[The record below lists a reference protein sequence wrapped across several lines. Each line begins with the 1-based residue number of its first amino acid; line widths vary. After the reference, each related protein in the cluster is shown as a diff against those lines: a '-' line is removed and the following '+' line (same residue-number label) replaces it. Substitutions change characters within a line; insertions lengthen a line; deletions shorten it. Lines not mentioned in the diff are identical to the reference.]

1 MQGDDISVITSSEHD
16 GGYSLNYEAR
26 RNASK
31 LNQAAKTAKAYKK
44 RINACHYHQSKGLK
58 KEPNDTNGPDLATK
72 IRELR
77 NAIRNAEREK
87 AKAEARIAK
96 LREGGVN
103 VDEYIDA
110 SVYAQ
115 ETTEP
120 TEFSPV
126 DRERGGD
133 AENTEWPASE
143 NVSSNEQVGSPTLGI
158 NSGILK
164 IDNVTFFLFSYYIPS
179 YNIIFLFVIF

>member
-1 MQGDDISVITSSEHD
+1 MQGDDISVITPSEHD

-103 VDEYIDA
+103 VDEYIDV

-115 ETTEP
+115 ETTEA
-120 TEFSPV
+120 TAFSPV
-126 DRERGGD
+126 DRQRGGD
-133 AENTEWPASE
+133 AENTEWPAENTEWPAEE
-143 NVSSNEQVGSPTLGI
+143 NVTSNEQVGSPTLCK

-164 IDNVTFFLFSYYIPS
+164 IDNVILRLYSFI
-179 YNIIFLFVIF
+179 